1 MQLPL
6 QESDQEG
13 NAVRT
18 PKKRL
23 SEVRDVENLT
33 PVKKPCTDDKQTPMK
48 GLKGRKGPDPSE
60 LKNRDGFGGRTVR
73 ASVCKNPDCS
83 VERTRDFRNALCPDC
98 EEGFRKRDARAES
111 RWTPEMT
118 KEVAKESA
126 EKRCR
131 RCFAEIFHFVRRPS

>member
-1 MQLPL
+1 MRLPL
-6 QESDQEG
+6 QASDQEG
-13 NAVRT
+13 NAGRT

-23 SEVRDVENLT
+23 SEHRDVDDLT
-33 PVKKPCTDDKQTPMK
+33 PVKKPCKDDKQTPMK
-48 GLKGRKGPDPSE
+48 GRKGPDQSE

-98 EEGFRKRDARAES
+98 EEGFRKRDARAEK

-126 EKRCR
+126 EKRSR
-131 RCFAEIFHFVRRPS
+131 RCLTEIFHFVCRPS